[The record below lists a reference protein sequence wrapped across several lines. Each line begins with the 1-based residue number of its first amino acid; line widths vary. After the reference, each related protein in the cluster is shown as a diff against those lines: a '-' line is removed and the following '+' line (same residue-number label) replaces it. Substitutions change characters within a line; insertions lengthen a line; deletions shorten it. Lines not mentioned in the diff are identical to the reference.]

1 MMSTPSRL
9 IHSSTILAPGS
20 FTVASIELGAPK
32 WPPPPQR
39 SGRPGGAVASL
50 DTPTC
55 AMGAPQWPPTPQ
67 RSWRRGGAVAP
78 LDHGTLDQGTLR
90 YAFGAP
96 SADASRARRRA
107 CAALSRAIGIMN
119 GEQDT
124 YVMPTL

>member
-1 MMSTPSRL
+1 MISTPSRL

-20 FTVASIELGAPK
+20 FTWSSITFGGPDMAPKPPTLVAPRRGRGAPR
-32 WPPPPQR
+32 PNPQR
-39 SGRPGGAVASL
+39 SGRPS
-50 DTPTC
+50 
-55 AMGAPQWPPTPQ
+55 
-67 RSWRRGGAVAP
+67 GAVAP
-78 LDHGTLDQGTLR
+78 LDDSR

-124 YVMPTL
+124 YVIPTL

>member
-1 MMSTPSRL
+1 M
-9 IHSSTILAPGS
+9 
-20 FTVASIELGAPK
+20 GAPT
-32 WPPPPQR
+32 WPPTPPR
-39 SGRPGGAVASL
+39 SGRPGL
-50 DTPTC
+50 
-55 AMGAPQWPPTPQ
+55 
-67 RSWRRGGAVAP
+67 AVAP
-78 LDHGTLDQGTLR
+78 LDDLSLGAPTWPPTPPRSGRPGLAVAPLDALSLGAPTWPPTPPRSGRPGLAVAPLDDSR

>member
-20 FTVASIELGAPK
+20 FTLTSIYSGAPK
-32 WPPPPQR
+32 WPPNPPR
-39 SGRPGGAVASL
+39 SGRPG
-50 DTPTC
+50 
-55 AMGAPQWPPTPQ
+55 
-67 RSWRRGGAVAP
+67 RAVAP
-78 LDHGTLDQGTLR
+78 LDDSRH
-90 YAFGAP
+90 AFGAP